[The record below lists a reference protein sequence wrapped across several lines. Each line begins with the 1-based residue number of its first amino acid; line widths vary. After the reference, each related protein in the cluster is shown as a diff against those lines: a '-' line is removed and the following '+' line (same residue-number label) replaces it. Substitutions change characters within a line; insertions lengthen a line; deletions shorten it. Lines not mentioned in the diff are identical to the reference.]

1 MVSCNCS
8 LNAICI
14 NDCHPR
20 IVILTS
26 STGEPACW
34 PADFPCLTELEGLK
48 ICVIVK
54 KIDSKVQWNIGMI
67 TQPLWTTNIVEQAFI
82 TDINIPSGLYSW
94 TCSYSWNMTNS
105 SHKCLTIFII
115 IWSYIHQCVIIYQQP
130 RRIYPQQIY
139 LDFMQDFL
147 LVYNTKKRLL
157 HVSMP
162 QTWKR
167 ISSLLSEAS
176 FLDVSDSIILKI

>member
-1 MVSCNCS
+1 MRVKLVCLLKFLFYFMMVSCNCS

-115 IWSYIHQCVIIYQQP
+115 IWSYTSVCNHLPTAQKD
-130 RRIYPQQIY
+130 
-139 LDFMQDFL
+139 L
-147 LVYNTKKRLL
+147 
-157 HVSMP
+157 
-162 QTWKR
+162 
-167 ISSLLSEAS
+167 SSADLPWFHAGFSS
-176 FLDVSDSIILKI
+176 RVQH